1 MSMLDDYE
9 KLRKFADKRDRI
21 IVELKS
27 RKISTRHLIQKLELV
42 ESLERIINA
51 LGENIDEMSMGAK
64 K

>member
-1 MSMLDDYE
+1 MLDDYE